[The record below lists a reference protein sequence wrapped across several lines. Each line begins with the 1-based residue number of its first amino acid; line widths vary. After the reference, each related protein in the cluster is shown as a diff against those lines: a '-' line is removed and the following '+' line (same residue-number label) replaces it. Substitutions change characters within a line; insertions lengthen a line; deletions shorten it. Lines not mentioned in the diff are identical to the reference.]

1 MLQAARMPPP
11 VVPGCRVG
19 VAALSGPVV
28 AARLETGLREL
39 ERLGFE
45 PVPAANLASRDG
57 LFAGRDDERLAAFH
71 ALASDPSVAA
81 IAFARGGHGLLR
93 LLPHI
98 DWELLA
104 RHPRAYVGY
113 SDLTPFLLQVVQ
125 RLGLVAFHGPMIAA
139 DLARGLSADEEAS
152 FLAALAGRPLD
163 LPLQAVASNPRASG
177 EGVPDGDAMP
187 IPRPASEDA
196 ATRETEPVEGVLLGG
211 CLSLLA
217 SLPGTPWAPDLTG
230 SVLFWEEVAEPLYRI
245 DRMLTHLELAGWL
258 STLAGMVVGQVT
270 PPTDPEETARLA
282 DGLDGVL
289 AERRAAFG
297 LPVVTGLPAGHGAPN
312 WTVPLGLPARVAGD
326 GTRLEIRVA

>member
-1 MLQAARMPPP
+1 MPPP

-45 PVPAANLASRDG
+45 PLPAANLASRDG

-81 IAFARGGHGLLR
+81 IVFARGGHGLLR

-125 RLGLVAFHGPMIAA
+125 RLGLVAFHGPMVAA
-139 DLARGLSADEEAS
+139 DLARGLTPEEEQS

-163 LPLQAVASNPRASG
+163 LPLIPDLLAEPPSSTSVLPPRSRSRIRGESNPFSG
-177 EGVPDGDAMP
+177 AEAEAEG
-187 IPRPASEDA
+187 I
-196 ATRETEPVEGVLLGG
+196 LLGG

-230 SVLFWEEVAEPLYRI
+230 SLLFWEEVAEPLYRI

-258 STLAGMVVGQVT
+258 STLTAMVVGQVT
-270 PPTDPEETARLA
+270 PPSDPEEKARLA
-282 DGLDGVL
+282 DGLDSVL

-297 LPVVTGLPAGHGAPN
+297 LPVVTGLPVGHGAPN
-312 WTVPLGLPARVAGD
+312 WTVPLGLPARIADD
-326 GTRLEIRVA
+326 GTRLEIGVT

>member
-1 MLQAARMPPP
+1 MPPP

-28 AARLETGLREL
+28 AARLDAGLREL

-71 ALASDPSVAA
+71 ALVSDPSVAA
-81 IAFARGGHGLLR
+81 IVFARGGHGLLR

-98 DWELLA
+98 DWDLLA

-125 RLGLVAFHGPMIAA
+125 RLGVVAFHGPMVAA
-139 DLARGLSADEEAS
+139 DLVRGLTSEEEQS

-163 LPLQAVASNPRASG
+163 LPLQEVASGLHARRGGVAHGGATLPLESVSG
-177 EGVPDGDAMP
+177 EPSRRSTG
-187 IPRPASEDA
+187 
-196 ATRETEPVEGVLLGG
+196 PVEGVLLGG

-230 SVLFWEEVAEPLYRI
+230 SLLFWEDVAEPLYRI

-270 PPTDPEETARLA
+270 PPTDPEEAARLA

-289 AERRAAFG
+289 AERHAAFG

-312 WTVPLGLPARVAGD
+312 WTVPLGLPARIADD
-326 GTRLEIRVA
+326 GTRLEIGVA